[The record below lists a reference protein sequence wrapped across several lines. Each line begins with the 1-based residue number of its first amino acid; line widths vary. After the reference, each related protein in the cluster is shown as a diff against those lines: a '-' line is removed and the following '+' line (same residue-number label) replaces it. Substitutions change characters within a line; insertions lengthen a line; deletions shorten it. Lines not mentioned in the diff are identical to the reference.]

1 MSCTLISLLYTHVY
15 SHSLVFIH
23 AHSCSLVF
31 TVVCSFTPIYTPM
44 YTHVQSMCAL
54 TVIIVALAVAV
65 QLCALAVVVTYS
77 CTVIYSGVHFNNL
90 VFTLVHLY
98 IHVCLYI
105 WLIIIPYCYTT
116 TGRNHNFLGW
126 EIPRNA

>member
-1 MSCTLISLLYTHVY
+1 
-15 SHSLVFIH
+15 
-23 AHSCSLVF
+23 
-31 TVVCSFTPIYTPM
+31 M

-54 TVIIVALAVAV
+54 TVIIVALAVALAVAV
-65 QLCALAVVVTYS
+65 QLCTLAVVVTHS
-77 CTVIYSGVHFNNL
+77 CTLIYSGVHFNKL